1 MIALGSYNQKNNNF
15 IKDCAFIAF
24 ANSGTSLFAG
34 FAIFSVLGYMA
45 KEQGVPIAQVAE
57 SGPGLVF
64 IAYPKA
70 VTQMP
75 WSSMWSIMFFF
86 MIMLLGTGSQFVG
99 VEGFITA
106 VVDIFPRYFR
116 VKNRKEKFIAFICI
130 FSYIVG
136 LTMVTKESIQKPV
149 WSKWH

>member
-1 MIALGSYNQKNNNF
+1 MIALGSYNKINNNF
-15 IKDCAFIAF
+15 VKDAAIIAIT
-24 ANSGTSLFAG
+24 NTSTSIYAG

-45 KEQGVPIAQVAE
+45 KEQGVPIAEVAE
-57 SGPGLVF
+57 SGPGLIF

-75 WSSMWSIMFFF
+75 WSPIWSVCFFL
-86 MIMLLGTGSQFVG
+86 MILLIGVDSQFVG

-106 VVDIFPRYFR
+106 IVDIFPTFFR
-116 VKNRKEKFIAFICI
+116 KKKYRKEKFIACVCI

-136 LTMVTKESIQKPV
+136 LLMVTEVSI
-149 WSKWH
+149 S